1 MFVNQLRDKL
11 FVDLEVV
18 LQLLVLFLQLLYL
31 VPKVLDLLLQQLRL
45 RVLAALRDGET
56 LASQTFL
63 LLVERVVPGVLLDFV
78 GDEAQ

>member
-56 LASQTFL
+56 LASQAFL
-63 LLVERVVPGVLLDFV
+63 LLVERVVPGVFLDFV